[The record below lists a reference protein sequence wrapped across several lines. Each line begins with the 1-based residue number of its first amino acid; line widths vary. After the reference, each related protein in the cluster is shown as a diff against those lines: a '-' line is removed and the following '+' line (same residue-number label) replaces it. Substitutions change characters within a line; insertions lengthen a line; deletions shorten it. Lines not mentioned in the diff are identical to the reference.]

1 MDVISSIF
9 NSADDGDRILIYF
22 PDIYS
27 FYGIS
32 KWLSDQFGDPI
43 WVLWTDAAVE
53 RINHIAK
60 KYGFPMHGEAV
71 VVGARKQCEF
81 LDVIG
86 NYGVYDDLGGILK
99 SLPLE
104 NRVVISFGVNFLE
117 LFGYEISKAV
127 EMIIEHE
134 KGIMCTCTVGG
145 VSEKLVPFHDV
156 VIDIKKSE
164 DSFLSYHSYVA
175 KLRFSMEG
183 GVAEVSDVFFLKE

>member
-9 NSADDGDRILIYF
+9 NSADDGDRILICF

-27 FYGIS
+27 FHGIS
-32 KWLSDQFGDPI
+32 RWLSDQFGDPI

-53 RINHIAK
+53 RINYIAK

-71 VVGARKQCEF
+71 VIGAKKQCEF
-81 LDVIG
+81 LDIIG
-86 NYGVYDDLGGILK
+86 NYGIYDDLGSIMK
-99 SLPLE
+99 SLSLE
-104 NRVVISFGVNFLE
+104 NRLVISFGVNFLE

-134 KGIMCTCTVGG
+134 RGIMCTCTVGEMP
-145 VSEKLVPFHDV
+145 EKLLPFHDV
-156 VIDIKKSE
+156 VIDIRKSE

-175 KLRFSMEG
+175 KLRFAMES